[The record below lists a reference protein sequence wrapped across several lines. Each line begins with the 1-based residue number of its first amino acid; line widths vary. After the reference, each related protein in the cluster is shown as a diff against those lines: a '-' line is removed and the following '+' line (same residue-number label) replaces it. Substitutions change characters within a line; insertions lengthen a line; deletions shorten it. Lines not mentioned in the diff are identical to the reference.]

1 MKICYIPRKFQWKR
15 QILINQANEIIEEY
29 QTQGYELTTRQVYYQ
44 FVARDLLPEEWIDP
58 KTGSKNNPK
67 SYGKLSSII
76 NNARLAGLID
86 WKAIVDRSRS
96 PEENQHWDSPKE
108 IIDACASS
116 YKIDSRKTQPYYIEV
131 WVEKEALEDVIRK
144 ISRPLDVLSFACKG
158 YVSQSSMWEA
168 AQRIMKRIDT
178 TYTYNEIYG
187 SREAIIF
194 HLGDH
199 DPSGIDMTRDIQ
211 DRLNLFIGI
220 KGTVEVRR
228 IALNFD
234 QIKQY
239 NLPPNPVKMTDTRKD
254 MYINKYGNK
263 SWEIDALEPKILDE
277 LITKNINEL
286 TNFDLLENAKE
297 RQKKERK
304 ILSEIAK
311 EL

>member
-15 QILINQANEIIEEY
+15 QILINQANKIIEEY
-29 QTQGYELTTRQVYYQ
+29 QIQEYELTIRQIYYQ
-44 FVARDLLPEEWIDP
+44 FVARNLLPEEWRDP

-67 SYGKLSSII
+67 SYGKLKSII
-76 NNARLAGLID
+76 NDARLAGLID
-86 WKAIVDRSRS
+86 WKAIVDRTRS

-116 YKIDSRKTQPYYIEV
+116 YKIDSRETQPYYIEV
-131 WVEKEALEDVIRK
+131 WVEKEALEGVIRR
-144 ISRPLDVLSFACKG
+144 ICRTLDVLSFACKG
-158 YVSQSSMWEA
+158 NVSQSSMWEA
-168 AQRIMKRIDT
+168 AQRIIRRIDR
-178 TYTYNEIYG
+178 TYYKLEMMG
-187 SREAIIF
+187 AREAIIF

-220 KGTVEVRR
+220 KGTIEVKR

-239 NLPPNPVKMTDTRKD
+239 NPPSDFAKLTDTRCRK
-254 MYINKYGNK
+254 YIAKYGNK

-286 TNFDLLENAKE
+286 TDFDLLNKSKIRQVKE
-297 RQKKERK
+297 RVVLKK
-304 ILSEIAK
+304 IANK
-311 EL
+311 L